1 MNLFDIINLKCC
13 VCFICIHKWTKSI
26 CFHQVLSEKN
36 QWVLTH
42 KSIRIRKHQRGAEIR
57 SLFPPSVVCPWILWL
72 IILYRN
78 LDFESYT
85 PTAKTVSRMIFPLS
99 PLSSAWTL
107 LSSSTQLP
115 IPTSVLWFP
124 TTHPPLIFSHYTF
137 FGMSFSTF
145 VNSIHLPWLNSNT
158 PLPSIGSSLR
168 SDHPSTWKS
177 LMASQCSEGRVFRFL
192 G

>member
-72 IILYRN
+72 VILYRN

-107 LSSSTQLP
+107 LSSSTHLCVLCYLSRHLFCGSPLP
-115 IPTSVLWFP
+115 TPHLFFHTILFLVCHS
-124 TTHPPLIFSHYTF
+124 PPLLITSIFN
-137 FGMSFSTF
+137 GSTQ
-145 VNSIHLPWLNSNT
+145 T
-158 PLPSIGSSLR
+158 PLC
-168 SDHPSTWKS
+168 HP
-177 LMASQCSEGRVFRFL
+177 
-192 G
+192 